1 MKRIISA
8 MLCAALAIGAFAQK
22 ALIIHQVD
30 GTKIEMPVDAIEG
43 FGFAGKAVV
52 NDNDYTRIIATTL
65 NSDTELSIDIAAI
78 FTPQGPNIKA
88 SYRKD
93 FGIVYSTSPD
103 VTVENGTRL
112 STSRGDF
119 SNIEEDTL
127 FMSLKN
133 QKALENVDFNT
144 TYYFRSYVKRE
155 AYSYGE
161 YQLDEEYFYSQTV
174 SVNTGKPKMEYY
186 GVYINTE
193 KYKETG
199 YVTFT
204 EQAMEALI
212 SRTPY
217 LAGQNSAD
225 LLKELWNEYLTPE
238 VIRQLIPHCTTKYD
252 CADGMLYVLDTIDD
266 TFAEYVKDK
275 YDDEMVMSGYTT
287 LYEPQTYDDPER
299 NVVQSY
305 VECGEEWG
313 VPGNG
318 YWKYEMKQERSKWRG
333 NIVAEFPFVMLANFD
348 YQIEVTLAPDT
359 EQTDTL
365 ATTYEIRF
373 HGLTEEGDTE
383 QTTIS
388 ARNAQTNMEE
398 CTVISSESLV
408 SGGFGEA
415 NLVIRHSCPRSKCK
429 SSHVL
434 RIAQIK
440 VTPIG
445 LKED

>member
-1 MKRIISA
+1 MKRIIST

-30 GTKIEMPVDAIEG
+30 GTKIEMPADAIEG
-43 FGFAGKAVV
+43 FDFAGKAVV

-78 FTPQGPNIKA
+78 FTPQGPNMPTKYNA
-88 SYRKD
+88 SYGRN

-103 VTVENGTRL
+103 VTVENGTLLR
-112 STSRGDF
+112 RAKVN
-119 SNIEEDTL
+119 NIEEDTL
-127 FMSLKN
+127 FVS
-133 QKALENVDFNT
+133 LENVDFNT

-199 YVTFT
+199 YVAFT

-266 TFAEYVKDK
+266 TFVEYVKDK

-313 VPGNG
+313 VPSNG
-318 YWKYEMKQERSKWRG
+318 YWKYGMKYEGRSSSITTR
-333 NIVAEFPFVMLANFD
+333 FPFVMLANYN

-365 ATTYEIRF
+365 ATTYQIRF
-373 HGLTEEGDTE
+373 HGLAEKGGAEE
-383 QTTIS
+383 TTIS
-388 ARNAQTNMEE
+388 ARKAQTNMEG
-398 CTVISSESLV
+398 CTVISSEPLV
-408 SGGFGEA
+408 TGGFGEV
-415 NLVIRHSCPRSKCK
+415 NLVISHPCSRSNCK

-445 LKED
+445 LKEE